1 LGLKGVIRKK
11 KKEGLKKE
19 TPWQSTIICLW
30 LKSGMRNNIFPMSFR
45 VFLNFPW
52 LMKNFPHFVASRG
65 EEVPATKPVTKDTP
79 VPTLDYVDIPHS
91 QIRKVIFG
99 TTIFSLN
106 PWVRIKEYFGKQQ
119 YFNGLRYLSIKLL
132 LDVEVWK
139 CILDVFFVPS

>member
-1 LGLKGVIRKK
+1 
-11 KKEGLKKE
+11 
-19 TPWQSTIICLW
+19 
-30 LKSGMRNNIFPMSFR
+30 
-45 VFLNFPW
+45 
-52 LMKNFPHFVASRG
+52 MKNFPHFVASRG

-139 CILDVFFVPS
+139 CILDVFFVPSWYPNFLLKNHS